1 MGKMRVYELAQQ
13 LGMESKEF
21 ILRLKEM
28 NIEVKSAVSS
38 LSEEE
43 AEKIK
48 NSLGKHKVEKVIEE
62 ARIKPTVIR
71 RRVKKLEVEEKPPE
85 PAAAP
90 EEPKEVPLGPVKPG
104 VEEIRVEEIHP
115 ILEELA
121 PREGAETIPP
131 LVEEL
136 IPKPWEVKPEPVPLV
151 IKKEEAKVPLPE
163 VKEKEEGKAEKPKK
177 SVYIPPKGAKLLG
190 KKPLPYEREE
200 IPARGKPKKKSK
212 KGTAYGA
219 DIYLDP
225 KAFGAKVPQLDK
237 ELEGGDTIPFP
248 PPPLPSPKPPLTLI
262 KPKKTERTTPKPIK
276 RKIRVLEGITVFEL
290 SRRMG
295 VKSAEVIKKLIEL
308 GLMATINQTIDN
320 DAAALVAQEFSYEV
334 ESIPIEEEEIMVRH
348 EKADTE
354 EELVTRPPVVTVMG
368 HVDHGKTSLLDAIR
382 KTNLTDSEIGGITQH
397 IGAYHVSLENGNIV
411 FIDTPGHEAFAA
423 MRARGAKVTDIVVL
437 VVAADDGV
445 MSQTVEAV
453 NHAKAAGVPIL
464 VAINKIDKPNAEP
477 QRVKQALS
485 DYGLI
490 PEEWGGTTIF
500 AEVSAKQKK
509 GIKELLE
516 VILLQAEILE
526 LKANPN
532 RLAKGTVIEAKLDK
546 GKGPVGTVLIQEGT
560 LRVGDSFVS
569 GINFGRVRAMM
580 NDLGVRVEEAGPSM
594 PVEVVGFSGV
604 PNAGDPLVV
613 LSEERKARQVG
624 IYRQQ
629 KLRETELSHSARV
642 SLEGLHDQIQEGELK
657 ELRIVLKGD
666 VQGSIEALKDSLQ
679 ALSTKDIKLNVI
691 HSGVSDISQ
700 SDVMLASASDAIII
714 GFGVKVD
721 SKIQNLADQEG
732 VEIRLYEVIY
742 NAISEV
748 RSAMEGLLAPTLV
761 EKYLGKAEVRNV
773 FQITKFGTVAGCYI
787 TDGKVTRNA
796 RVRLSR
802 NGNLVYE
809 GKISSLK
816 RFKDEV
822 KEAQAGYECG
832 IGLENHHDIQ
842 IGDTIEA
849 YIHEEVATKLE

>member
-1 MGKMRVYELAQQ
+1 MGKTRVYELAQQ

-90 EEPKEVPLGPVKPG
+90 EEPKEVPVEPVKPG

-136 IPKPWEVKPEPVPLV
+136 IPKPREVKPEPEPLV
-151 IKKEEAKVPLPE
+151 IKKKEAKVPLPE
-163 VKEKEEGKAEKPKK
+163 VKEKEEGKAEKSKK
-177 SVYIPPKGAKLLG
+177 SVYIPPKGAKPLW
-190 KKPLPYEREE
+190 KKPLPYERGE

-212 KGTAYGA
+212 KGAAYGA

-248 PPPLPSPKPPLTLI
+248 PPPPPSPKPPLTLI
-262 KPKKTERTTPKPIK
+262 KPGKTEITTPRPIK

-295 VKSAEVIKKLIEL
+295 VKSSAVIKKLIEL

-320 DAAALVAQEFSYEV
+320 DAASLVAHEFGYEV
-334 ESIPIEEEEIMVRH
+334 ITVPIEEEEIMEQR
-348 EKADTE
+348 EEAGGA
-354 EELVTRPPVVTVMG
+354 EELVPRPPVVTVMG

-382 KTNLTDSEIGGITQH
+382 KTNLTEAETGGITQH

-546 GKGPVGTVLIQEGT
+546 GKGPVGTILIQEGT
-560 LRVGDSFVS
+560 LRVGDPFVS

-629 KLRETELSHSARV
+629 KLRETELSHSTRV

-666 VQGSIEALKDSLQ
+666 VKGSIEALKDSLQ

-721 SKIQNLADQEG
+721 SKIQNLADQDG

-802 NGNLVYE
+802 NGNRVYE